1 MYNAN
6 RTIFLSLHQQ
16 SIQINT
22 SVKIIISFSIED
34 SISSIFM
41 KEVLQKKFNSDVIVF
56 ISPSEENSNKNNG
69 SGVIDDTKDDL

>member
-69 SGVIDDTKDDL
+69 SGVIDDTKDDI